1 MVAQTCSN
9 LVKKMYGSSCS
20 KLPNF
25 GSVAIWFEWISKW
38 LPVGAGNVMQD
49 GIETLSGKII
59 SIRVR
64 GAFSFAISGGLSV
77 RVKRFVEGSRIQ
89 VFVVVSR
96 VQVLVHK

>member
-49 GIETLSGKII
+49 GIETLSGKIL
-59 SIRVR
+59 SMGVR
-64 GAFSFAISGGLSV
+64 GGFLLSIIEGP
-77 RVKRFVEGSRIQ
+77 FVQI
-89 VFVVVSR
+89 
-96 VQVLVHK
+96 K